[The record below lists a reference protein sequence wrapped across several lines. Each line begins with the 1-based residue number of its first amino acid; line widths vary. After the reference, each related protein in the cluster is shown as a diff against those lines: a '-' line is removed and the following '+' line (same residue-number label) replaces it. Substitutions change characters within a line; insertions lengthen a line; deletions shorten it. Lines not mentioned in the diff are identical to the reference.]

1 MSSITR
7 RNFITSVAAATTATA
22 VSVSCSSKRGD
33 APIPEPEFA
42 NAILQSRP
50 RKPTEKPETGLHQLG
65 LSQARDGLIYVP
77 PTYSESQPSPLLVL
91 LHGASQSSALWARAA
106 LPDLLDKDRIVAI
119 IPDSRFQTW
128 DMIYD
133 DYGPDVIFI
142 DKALAL
148 AFRKCNIDPTKIAL
162 GGFSDGATYALSLGI
177 TNADL
182 FSTILAFS
190 PGNVRPAI
198 KRGKPR
204 IFIAHGRQDQILP
217 IDATSREI
225 VAALRE
231 KNYPL
236 RYEEFEGPH
245 TVKLENLKHGI
256 DWFMQREP
264 LQANNAK

>member
-7 RNFITSVAAATTATA
+7 RKFVNSLAAATAATTLSA
-22 VSVSCSSKRGD
+22 CSNKRAD
-33 APIPEPEFA
+33 APAPETSYS
-42 NAILQSRP
+42 NAVLKSRP
-50 RKPTEKPETGLHQLG
+50 SKPTEKPETGLNPLG

-77 PTYSESQPSPLLVL
+77 PTYSASNPSPLLIL
-91 LHGASQSSALWARAA
+91 LHGAGQSSALWARAP
-106 LPDLLDKDRIVAI
+106 LSDLLDKDRIVAV

-148 AFRKCNIDPTKIAL
+148 AFRKCNIDPTRIAI

-190 PGNVRPAI
+190 PGTVRPAI

-204 IFIAHGRQDQILP
+204 IFIAHGTQDQILP
-217 IDATSREI
+217 IDQTSREI
-225 VAALRE
+225 VAALKE

-236 RYEEFEGPH
+236 HYEEFEGPH
-245 TVKLENLKHGI
+245 TIKAENAKHGI
-256 DWFMQREP
+256 DWFMKRELAQP
-264 LQANNAK
+264 K